1 MDYKKVIQ
9 YVEPSAN
16 EPRARVMLVGDYDSW
31 YHFSIINFDVI
42 KPNFGYLYT
51 EGKTTNRPKVK
62 NLGMNIKVKGK
73 NKANQVYLPAG
84 QIIKIGVYGQPSGMN
99 VTLIVFVVKL

>member
-1 MDYKKVIQ
+1 
-9 YVEPSAN
+9 
-16 EPRARVMLVGDYDSW
+16 MLVGDYDSW

-62 NLGMNIKVKGK
+62 NLGMN
-73 NKANQVYLPAG
+73 
-84 QIIKIGVYGQPSGMN
+84 